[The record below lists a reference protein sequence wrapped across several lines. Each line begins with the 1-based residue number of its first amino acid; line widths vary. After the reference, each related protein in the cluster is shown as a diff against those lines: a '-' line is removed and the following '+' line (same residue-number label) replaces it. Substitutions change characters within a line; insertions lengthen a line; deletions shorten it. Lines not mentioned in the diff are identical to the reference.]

1 MADVIIIGAGVAG
14 LCAARTLHRSGV
26 RVEVL
31 EASDAVGGRV
41 RTDEVEGFL
50 LDRGFQVYL
59 SAYPEG
65 EAVLDLAA
73 LDLKPMYPGAIVML
87 PEGEG
92 VRGYRVADPWRRP
105 IDAAMAFN
113 SPVAT
118 LADKARLAVLDA
130 GWRLGGVDSAW
141 RQPERSSLEELKAAG
156 LSEVAIERFFRPFF
170 GGVFF
175 DRSLETSA
183 RMLAFTYRMFATGQ
197 TCLPAQGMQRIPE
210 QIALGLPAGTVALR
224 SPVKSLARQGEE
236 WLVEVDSGQTRR
248 ARRVIVATDG
258 AAAERLVPGMGKTQW
273 QSTITLHYGIDKPA
287 KGEPLAEPV
296 LFLNGGTVDAANPVN
311 HLACVSA
318 AAPAYA
324 PAGRGLVMA
333 NVVGDDPRSDADLDA
348 AVRGQVGR
356 WPGFEGAAH
365 WRLLRMDRIRRA
377 LPNQSAGA
385 LEPAQRP
392 VEGGRGL
399 YVCGDHRDQAS
410 INGAMV
416 SGRRAAE
423 AALASCFAGS

>member
-1 MADVIIIGAGVAG
+1 MADVIIIGAGIAG
-14 LCAARTLHRSGV
+14 LCAARTLHRAGV

-41 RTDEVEGFL
+41 RTDGVEGFL

-73 LDLKPMYPGAIVML
+73 LDLKPMYPGAIVIL

-130 GWRLGGVDSAW
+130 GWRLGGIDSAW
-141 RQPERSSLEELKAAG
+141 TQPERSSLEELKAAG

-197 TCLPAQGMQRIPE
+197 TCLPAKGMQRIPE
-210 QIALGLPAGTVALR
+210 QIAAGLSAGTITLN
-224 SPVKSLARQGEE
+224 SKVKSLMREDGQWRVELDSGEMRKARQ
-236 WLVEVDSGQTRR
+236 
-248 ARRVIVATDG
+248 VIVATDG
-258 AAAERLVPGMGKTQW
+258 IAAERLVPGIGKTQW
-273 QSTITLHYGIDKPA
+273 QSTITLHYAIEKPV

-296 LFLNGGTVDAANPVN
+296 LFLNGGAADAANPLN

-318 AAPAYA
+318 AAPSYA
-324 PAGRGLVMA
+324 PAGQGLVMA
-333 NVVGDDPRSDADLDA
+333 NLVGSDPRSDAELDA
-348 AVRGQVGR
+348 AVRRQVAR
-356 WPGFEGAAH
+356 WPGFGGAGR
-365 WRLLRMDRIRRA
+365 WRLLRVDRIRWA
-377 LPNQSAGA
+377 LPNQCAGA
-385 LEPAQRP
+385 LEPAQRS
-392 VEGGRGL
+392 VEVGQGL

-423 AALASCFAGS
+423 AALGACFTG